1 VAGPVPSAEYEVT
14 ALRYGTRTA
23 RRSEVFLH
31 FELYREPDREL
42 AMDYFVWVARNADRT
57 VLIDCGFNERSGAR
71 RHRTMLCPPVEA
83 LRRIGVDATEVGQL
97 IVTHAHY
104 DHIGNLLSFP
114 AARVVVTDRE
124 FAFWTSPLSRKPL
137 FMTSAE
143 EADIDVLRQLA
154 EASRVDFVSGQA
166 RVAPGIEVV
175 EIGGHTP
182 GQLAVIIGTA
192 RGETVI
198 ASDALHYYE
207 EMTQDRPFA
216 HVTDVPAMYAGFGWL
231 REQAAAGREIVAG
244 HDPQVMQRY
253 PAVTG
258 AAGLAVSISGR
269 DSSAE
274 RAAQPSAERSPVHDQ
289 PTGRIHRPGEHG
301 RPDDAAAGRRGL

>member
-1 VAGPVPSAEYEVT
+1 VTGPGASAEYEVT

-31 FELYREPDREL
+31 FELYREPEREL

-71 RHRTMLCPPVEA
+71 RNRTMLCPPVEA
-83 LRRIGVDATEVGQL
+83 LRQIGVDAAEVSQL

-104 DHIGNLLSFP
+104 DHIGNLQSFP
-114 AARVVVTDRE
+114 AARIIVTDRE

-137 FMTSAE
+137 FMASAE
-143 EADIDVLRQLA
+143 EADIDALRQLS
-154 EASRVDFVSGQA
+154 EAGRVDFISGRA
-166 RVAPGIEVV
+166 SIAPGIEVV
-175 EIGGHTP
+175 ELGGHTP
-182 GQLAVIIGTA
+182 GQVAVIAGTA

-207 EMTQDRPFA
+207 EMTKDRPFA
-216 HVTDVPAMYAGFGWL
+216 HVTDVPAMYAGFAWL
-231 REQAAAGREIVAG
+231 REQEAAGREIVAG

-258 AAGLAVSISGR
+258 TAGLAVKVG
-269 DSSAE
+269 
-274 RAAQPSAERSPVHDQ
+274 
-289 PTGRIHRPGEHG
+289 
-301 RPDDAAAGRRGL
+301 

>member
-1 VAGPVPSAEYEVT
+1 MTGPGASAEYEVT

-31 FELYREPDREL
+31 FELYREPDGEL

-71 RHRTMLCPPVEA
+71 RNRTMLCPPVEA
-83 LRRIGVDATEVGQL
+83 LRQIGVDAAAVSQL

-124 FAFWTSPLSRKPL
+124 FAFWTSPVSRKPL

-143 EADIDVLRQLA
+143 EADLDALRQLS
-154 EASRVDFVSGQA
+154 EAGRVDFVSGRA
-166 RVAPGIEVV
+166 GIAPGIEVV

-182 GQLAVIIGTA
+182 GQLAVIVGTA
-192 RGETVI
+192 RGDTVI

-207 EMTQDRPFA
+207 EMAQDRPFA
-216 HVTDVPAMYAGFGWL
+216 HVTDVPAMYAGFAWL

-253 PAVTG
+253 PAVAG
-258 AAGLAVSISGR
+258 AAGLAVRVG
-269 DSSAE
+269 
-274 RAAQPSAERSPVHDQ
+274 
-289 PTGRIHRPGEHG
+289 
-301 RPDDAAAGRRGL
+301 

>member
-1 VAGPVPSAEYEVT
+1 VAGWVASAEYEVT

-23 RRSEVFLH
+23 RSSEVFLH

-42 AMDYFVWVARNADRT
+42 AMDYFLWVARNADRT
-57 VLIDCGFNERSGAR
+57 VVIDCGFNERSGAR
-71 RHRTMLCPPVEA
+71 RNRTMLCPPVEA
-83 LRRIGVDATEVGQL
+83 LRQIGVEAAEVSQL

-114 AARVVVTDRE
+114 AARILIADRE
-124 FAFWTSPLSRKPL
+124 FAFWTSALSRKPL

-143 EADIDVLRQLA
+143 ETDLDALRQLA
-154 EASRVDFVSGQA
+154 DTGRVDFISDRA
-166 RVAPGIEVV
+166 SVAPGIEAV

-182 GQLAVIIGTA
+182 GQLAVIIGTGQ
-192 RGETVI
+192 GETVI
-198 ASDALHYYE
+198 ASDALHYYQ

-216 HVTDVPAMYAGFGWL
+216 HVTDVPAMYAGFAWL

-258 AAGLAVSISGR
+258 AAGLAVKVG
-269 DSSAE
+269 
-274 RAAQPSAERSPVHDQ
+274 
-289 PTGRIHRPGEHG
+289 
-301 RPDDAAAGRRGL
+301 

>member
-1 VAGPVPSAEYEVT
+1 MSGPGAHAEYEVI

-31 FELYREPDREL
+31 FEVYREPDREL
-42 AMDYFVWVARNADRT
+42 AMDYFVWVARNAVRT

-71 RHRTMLCPPVEA
+71 RNRTMLCPPVEA
-83 LRRIGVDATEVGQL
+83 LAQIGVDAAEVSQL

-114 AARVVVTDRE
+114 AARIVIANRE
-124 FAFWTSPLSRKPL
+124 FAFWASPLSRKPL
-137 FMTSAE
+137 FMASAE
-143 EADIDVLRQLA
+143 EADLDALRQLG
-154 EASRVDFVSGQA
+154 EASRVDFISGRA
-166 RVAPGIEVV
+166 SIAPGIEVV

-182 GQLAVIIGTA
+182 GQLAVIVSTA

-207 EMTQDRPFA
+207 EMTHDRPFA
-216 HVTDVPAMYAGFGWL
+216 HVTDVPAMYAGFAWL
-231 REQAAAGREIVAG
+231 REQETAGRDIVAG

-253 PAVTG
+253 PTVTG
-258 AAGLAVSISGR
+258 AAGLAVRVG
-269 DSSAE
+269 
-274 RAAQPSAERSPVHDQ
+274 
-289 PTGRIHRPGEHG
+289 
-301 RPDDAAAGRRGL
+301 

>member
-1 VAGPVPSAEYEVT
+1 MTAPVVSAEYEVI

-42 AMDYFVWVARNADRT
+42 GMDYFLWVARNADRT
-57 VLIDCGFNERSGAR
+57 VVIDCGFNERSGASR
-71 RHRTMLCPPVEA
+71 NRTMLCPPVEA
-83 LRRIGVDATEVGQL
+83 LRQAGVEAGEVSQL
-97 IVTHAHY
+97 VVTHAHY

-114 AARVVVTDRE
+114 AARIVLTDRE
-124 FAFWTSPLSRKPL
+124 FAFWTSPASRKPL

-143 EADIDVLRQLA
+143 EADIDALRQLEKA
-154 EASRVDFVSGQA
+154 GRVDFVSGRA
-166 RVAPGIEVV
+166 SVAPGIEVV

-182 GQLAVIIGTA
+182 GQLAVIVGAA
-192 RGETVI
+192 RGQTVI

-216 HVTDVPAMYAGFGWL
+216 HVTDVPATYAGFAWL
-231 REQAAAGREIVAG
+231 REQAEAGCEIVAG

-253 PAVTG
+253 PALAG
-258 AAGLAVSISGR
+258 AAGLAVR
-269 DSSAE
+269 VA
-274 RAAQPSAERSPVHDQ
+274 
-289 PTGRIHRPGEHG
+289 
-301 RPDDAAAGRRGL
+301 

>member
-1 VAGPVPSAEYEVT
+1 MTGPGASAEYEVT

-71 RHRTMLCPPVEA
+71 RNRTMLCPPVEA
-83 LRRIGVDATEVGQL
+83 LRRIGVDAAEVSQL

-114 AARVVVTDRE
+114 AARIVVTDRE

-143 EADIDVLRQLA
+143 EADIDALRQLS
-154 EASRVDFVSGQA
+154 EAGRIDFISGRA
-166 RVAPGIEVV
+166 SVAPGIEVV

-182 GQLAVIIGTA
+182 GQLTVIVGTA

-216 HVTDVPAMYAGFGWL
+216 HVTDVPAMYAGFAWL
-231 REQAAAGREIVAG
+231 REQAAAGHSIVAG

-253 PAVTG
+253 PAVAG
-258 AAGLAVSISGR
+258 AAGLAVKVG
-269 DSSAE
+269 
-274 RAAQPSAERSPVHDQ
+274 
-289 PTGRIHRPGEHG
+289 
-301 RPDDAAAGRRGL
+301 